1 MELILEQDN
10 AKMRN
15 GYIIFVHMIAVFL
28 RSERIL
34 DIYHYK
40 FVLVELISDLT
51 SRPTDLLGSD
61 NLSVKFVGCLDG
73 ISGNCYCESGI

>member
-1 MELILEQDN
+1 MELILEQDD

-15 GYIIFVHMIAVFL
+15 GYIILVHMIAVFL
-28 RSERIL
+28 RSERII

-51 SRPTDLLGSD
+51 S
-61 NLSVKFVGCLDG
+61 
-73 ISGNCYCESGI
+73 